1 MGPCLGRRQSR
12 RVDSLAHITSREP
25 RRVTGGHRLLC
36 AVTAAVT
43 CGHEACPSGPGT
55 GAAHAPAPSV
65 LPAAPAQ
72 RAGDQL
78 TSDVRAHAHGRWA
91 LLPPWAGPGGRAG
104 RPGRCGALAPGAGAG
119 RWRLLLGT
127 RSRRYSVLHTDWSL
141 TQSQQLWLE
150 TKLPMEDSKPPQTAQ
165 HVLQMGRLGTGAI
178 DAILARNNADQT
190 RSTPK
195 GRSHTRFHRLYK
207 VSCAERQHGHWHG
220 PGIEAGLRSRCTHW
234 PGPAQTWPPT
244 QGRPAARTRT
254 RRGHRPLAGSSRS
267 DGLGACTEA
276 AARPALGCSGLS
288 GPRRTRLDVP
298 ATWAETEGAGA
309 HAEDT
314 AASAAPWP
322 RRDAEFC
329 FCRKLHEHCSQSPA
343 NDAAS
348 LALLLGHHKAFRGL
362 PV

>member
-1 MGPCLGRRQSR
+1 M
-12 RVDSLAHITSREP
+12 D
-25 RRVTGGHRLLC
+25 
-36 AVTAAVT
+36 
-43 CGHEACPSGPGT
+43 
-55 GAAHAPAPSV
+55 
-65 LPAAPAQ
+65 
-72 RAGDQL
+72 
-78 TSDVRAHAHGRWA
+78 
-91 LLPPWAGPGGRAG
+91 
-104 RPGRCGALAPGAGAG
+104 
-119 RWRLLLGT
+119 
-127 RSRRYSVLHTDWSL
+127 
-141 TQSQQLWLE
+141 
-150 TKLPMEDSKPPQTAQ
+150 DSKPPQTAQ

-234 PGPAQTWPPT
+234 PGPAQMWPPT

-298 ATWAETEGAGA
+298 ATRAETEGAGA

-322 RRDAEFC
+322 RRAAEFC